1 MSAPR
6 MVAWLLS
13 RWQREAEQVPVQVPV
28 FLPDPAPE
36 PEWPPYPPPADE
48 AAVFTVAEE
57 VRLRDLAGRLRDAGD
72 GARSWGDRLADSLR
86 QQVPDLPDAAL
97 ARVAL
102 AVLAFAE
109 EASAEQ
115 DHGTE
120 DTLCVLADALLGAP
134 AALAAVD
141 LDLDLAGEGRRWR

>member
-13 RWQREAEQVPVQVPV
+13 RWQREAEQVPVPV
-28 FLPDPAPE
+28 FLPDPVPE
-36 PEWPPYPPPADE
+36 PGPQWPPYPPPAGE
-48 AAVFTVAEE
+48 TAVFTVPEE
-57 VRLRDLAGRLRDAGD
+57 VRLRDLADRLRDAGD

-86 QQVPDLPDAAL
+86 EQVPDLADADL